1 MGLLLSSPFFGAHV
15 FFNLLVPFLGSTE
28 SRFFVPTCHGSMTPR
43 ANAVKDGRRAGG
55 STSSAVARPRLDGG
69 EHGVTLR
76 WSGPRHTHSF
86 FNLSVRESLCSGSV
100 DKPWFKARQSEA
112 SLPSWRAGSTRTT
125 TLYSVDPRGIRTM
138 MQSYASVAR
147 LREAGPFSPAARGP
161 WVGAG
166 HRHLGSSW
174 HWAPDGADQRQTC
187 DGS

>member
-1 MGLLLSSPFFGAHV
+1 LKGIARISPIQTMTLTCQVSTRSKLSGISPVCTSLRPSPRPLYGAPFV
-15 FFNLLVPFLGSTE
+15 KPIFWSSCFFNLLVPFLGSTE

-100 DKPWFKARQSEA
+100 DKPWFKAKQSEA
-112 SLPSWRAGSTRTT
+112 SLPSWRA
-125 TLYSVDPRGIRTM
+125 
-138 MQSYASVAR
+138 
-147 LREAGPFSPAARGP
+147 
-161 WVGAG
+161 
-166 HRHLGSSW
+166 
-174 HWAPDGADQRQTC
+174 DQRAPQPC
-187 DGS
+187 IRWIHEGSEP

>member
-1 MGLLLSSPFFGAHV
+1 VRGPLRESERVESPRPSPRPYPDPCMGLLLSSPFFGAHV

-86 FNLSVRESLCSGSV
+86 FNLSVRESLCSESV

-112 SLPSWRAGSTRTT
+112 SLPSWRA
-125 TLYSVDPRGIRTM
+125 
-138 MQSYASVAR
+138 
-147 LREAGPFSPAARGP
+147 
-161 WVGAG
+161 
-166 HRHLGSSW
+166 
-174 HWAPDGADQRQTC
+174 DQRAPQPC
-187 DGS
+187 IRWIHEGSEP